1 MMNHNLVGSLV
12 FFSLVT
18 VNAAQSQDYSIE
30 PAGDVHNVLPL
41 WEQAKVMES
50 QLRQRKE
57 TVLPEVMRSAGVDM
71 WLVSRDQRLLYL
83 SLVTDDDE
91 GLVSHRPDVLVFYD
105 RGDDQGIE
113 ALEEDRDRL
122 ESIVRSRNPKRI
134 AVSNEARQRLA
145 SLVGVPFG
153 NRMISSAELRDAFL
167 EIRSDEEMSLFEYVA
182 RLAYEIIAEAFSNET
197 IIPDVTTTDQINW
210 WIRQRYRALGLL
222 TSDHPTITVRR
233 SSLERP
239 KYSESDEHFRIDI
252 PPRNGYN
259 TVIRRGDLIFCDTGI
274 DYLGVGTDTQ
284 QVAYILKHDETE
296 APPGL
301 RQALRNTNRLE
312 ELFAAE
318 FAEGRRSNDVVL
330 AALQKARADGLRAEI
345 YSHPLPHFLMRYS
358 LNGGFYSGTRHFV
371 GPELGGDGDRDP
383 EPGGG
388 SPILRNTVYAMEL
401 DTKTSVPEWGG
412 QDVRIVLEHN
422 VAFTRGE
429 LVFLGGRETEYYL
442 IK

>member
-1 MMNHNLVGSLV
+1 MMKPNFLGSLAL
-12 FFSLVT
+12 FSLVT
-18 VNAAQSQDYSIE
+18 VNAAQSQDYPIE
-30 PAGDVHNVLPL
+30 PVGDVHNILPL
-41 WEQAKVMES
+41 WEQAKVMER

-57 TVLPEVMRSAGVDM
+57 IVLPEVMRRAGVDM

-83 SLVTDDDE
+83 SLVTANDE

-105 RGDDQGIE
+105 RGNDKGIE

-122 ESIVRSRNPKRI
+122 ESIVRSRDPKRI

-153 NRMISSAELRDAFL
+153 NRMISSAGLRDAFL
-167 EIRSDEEMSLFEYVA
+167 EIRSDEEMSLFEHVA
-182 RLAYEIIAEAFSNET
+182 RLAHEVIAEAFSNQV
-197 IIPDVTTTDQINW
+197 IIPDVTTTDELNW

-222 TSDHPTITVRR
+222 TSDHPTITIQR
-233 SSLERP
+233 SKLERP
-239 KYSESDEHFRIDI
+239 RYAESDEHFRIDI

-284 QVAYILKHDETE
+284 QVAYVLKRDETE

-301 RQALRNTNRLE
+301 RQALRNTTRLQE
-312 ELFAAE
+312 IFAAE

-330 AALQKARADGLRAEI
+330 AALQKAQAEGLRAEI
-345 YSHPLPHFLMRYS
+345 YSHPLLHFLMRYS

-383 EPGGG
+383 KPGGG

-401 DTKTSVPEWGG
+401 DTVTSVPEWGG
-412 QDVRIVLEHN
+412 QDVRTVLEQS

-442 IK
+442 VK